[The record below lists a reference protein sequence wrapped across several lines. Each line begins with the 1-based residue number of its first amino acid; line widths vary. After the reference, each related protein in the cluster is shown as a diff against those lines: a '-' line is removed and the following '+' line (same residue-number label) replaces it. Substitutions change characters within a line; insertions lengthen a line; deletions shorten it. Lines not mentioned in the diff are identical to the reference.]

1 LYTLLSD
8 RIAALADAS
17 VVVRSN
23 LPGLGEFDCRR
34 LADNDPLRSPLDFV
48 LINPSA
54 RTGLT
59 NAKSK
64 AGDLIV
70 EPNPILLAIAEREC
84 CYACGRQSHYQTPQG
99 TQWLTMGRHPRA
111 GT

>member
-1 LYTLLSD
+1 MRGPLYLYALLSY
-8 RIAALADAS
+8 RIATLANAS

-23 LPGLGEFDCRR
+23 LPRLGEFDCRR
-34 LADNDPLRSPLDFV
+34 LADNDPLRSPLDFI

-70 EPNPILLAIAEREC
+70 EPNPILLATELSASVDYRLWS
-84 CYACGRQSHYQTPQG
+84 RSSVS
-99 TQWLTMGRHPRA
+99 W
-111 GT
+111 